1 MQTQALDLVFKR
13 VDSYSK
19 ATSKKLAKSLTK
31 IVNKTAKIYVTK
43 KQHKITKTVK
53 KHLKH

>member
-19 ATSKKLAKSLTK
+19 ATSKKLAKSLAK